1 MRQGAGPHRELFL
14 VLVAAVLFL
23 TAVTSRPV
31 LRLFF
36 PVRYASLIEEAARTY
51 RLDSHLLSALVRV
64 ESAFDPSARS
74 AKGAVGLMQ
83 LMPDTA
89 AWIASQRRLPRPGPA
104 ELAEPRVNIDYGSWY
119 FRMLLDDFHGDA
131 ILALAA
137 YNSGWGTVR
146 GWLGAGE
153 WSGQPDE
160 IEQIPFPETRAYVR
174 RVLATW
180 KWYERLYP
188 DKEDGHA

>member
-1 MRQGAGPHRELFL
+1 MRWRADRRWWRVGLLA
-14 VLVAAVLFL
+14 AAVLLL
-23 TAVTSRPV
+23 TAATSRPV

-36 PVRYASLIEEAARTY
+36 PLRHVSLIAGAARTY
-51 RLDSHLLSALVRV
+51 RLDPHLLAALIRV
-64 ESAFDPSARS
+64 ESSFNPYARS
-74 AKGAVGLMQ
+74 VKGAVGLMQ
-83 LMPDTA
+83 LMPETA
-89 AWIASQRRLPRPGPA
+89 AWIASQRGLPRPDPA
-104 ELAEPRVNIDYGSWY
+104 ELAEPRVNVDYGSWY
-119 FRMLLDDFHGDA
+119 VRMLLDDFRGDV

-153 WSGQPDE
+153 WSGRPDE
-160 IEQIPFPETRAYVR
+160 VNQIPFPETRAYVR

-188 DKEDGHA
+188 TFPSS